1 MTTDL
6 KIRVKADPTR
16 DAATLLIANA
26 RVPYDAFT
34 TKPDDNERF
43 KLALDLSSDDRV
55 VQQVTETLE
64 TLAAQL
70 ADKGGVEV
78 HVDNVWSPLNSET
91 GYLYTNWTKKMKS
104 PHFVN
109 EQGFESAKA
118 LAIKEGAVVN
128 YKVRIKAYL
137 GEDEETGNA
146 VINLQAYPDAIILIK
161 QGNTAELLK
170 DEFDF

>member
-26 RVPYDAFT
+26 RVPYDAYT
-34 TKPDDNERF
+34 TKPDDNERY

-55 VQQVTETLE
+55 VQQVIETLE
-64 TLAAQL
+64 TLTSEIAE
-70 ADKGGVEV
+70 KGGVK
-78 HVDNVWSPLNSET
+78 VDADNIWSPLNNET
-91 GYLYTNWTKKMKS
+91 GYLYTNWTKKMKA

-118 LAIKEGAVVN
+118 LDIKEGSIVN

-146 VINLQAYPDAIILIK
+146 VVNLQAYPDAIILIK